1 MRRSQSRK
9 TTLLAVA
16 AATALAACG
25 GGESPADGVDGT
37 PVLGP
42 ADGRELRGTD
52 LDRIRVGDPAP
63 DFALASLDGGVV
75 RLSEL
80 RGSHEVILVFYRG
93 HW

>member
-16 AATALAACG
+16 TALAACG
-25 GGESPADGVDGT
+25 GGEAPADRVVET

-42 ADGRELRGTD
+42 VDGRELPGTD

-63 DFALASLDGGVV
+63 DFALASLGGGVV